1 MSNLFNVLLV
11 YVFLFLFELLR
22 NQIRIETL
30 ISPCGAKAKTSVW
43 SGGVM
48 SRTYYVDYG
57 YTGKGT
63 TKTTSRSGEVKVKKA
78 PSCKNRFYYITRTA
92 HYANHKDSIHEK
104 VEYVASGN
112 MPSFALGRP
121 DRFWEAAHDYERKNG
136 RTAASLVIALPKE
149 LTSEQRIEL
158 TEALIKQF
166 TDEFNFPYTAAIH
179 NHVGEIGGQDQP
191 HLHIMYCER
200 SVDEHNRTAKQFFS
214 RYNEVEPENGG
225 AQKITPDVRGKGKTI
240 INEVRVTSEV
250 TINEYLEKYAP
261 TKIVTIKGIDV
272 EVPNR
277 VSCLHHEDYNRIH
290 GTELKPVPMI
300 PKSLLRLDLNRTF
313 DDDEK
318 NQAYQA
324 KLAERERAIN
334 EVNELREYNN
344 FEMYQTYYYAELERR
359 KQAENQAQQSSQR
372 EVTADSTSLTK
383 HLKYMNAYADD
394 VIFWSKKQDE
404 FWSKNDY
411 QHAVSYMSNKYSSL
425 HMSLD
430 KQNLQ
435 QLEQTAD
442 LIHNDKCLL
451 DALRR
456 AGYERMTTTTT
467 MTVNNALTSTERK
480 IEHIKNPVSDKTKE
494 IDNNL
499 TYQNDDS
506 PSPDF

>member
-1 MSNLFNVLLV
+1 M
-11 YVFLFLFELLR
+11 
-22 NQIRIETL
+22 
-30 ISPCGAKAKTSVW
+30 
-43 SGGVM
+43 
-48 SRTYYVDYG
+48 YYFDYA

-63 TKTTSRSGEVKVKKA
+63 TKIKAKSGATKVKKA
-78 PSCKNRFYYITRTA
+78 PSCKNRFHYITRTA
-92 HYANHKDSIHEK
+92 HYKNHKDNLHEK
-104 VEYVASGN
+104 VEYVKSGN
-112 MPSFALGRP
+112 MPSFAENRP
-121 DRFWEAAHDYERKNG
+121 DLFWEATHNYERKNA
-136 RTAASLVIALPKE
+136 RTAASQVIALPKE
-149 LTSEQRIEL
+149 LTVQQRIEL
-158 TEALIKQF
+158 AEALIKKF
-166 TDEFNFPYTAAIH
+166 TEEFNFPYTAAIH
-179 NHVGEIGGQDQP
+179 NHTGEIGGQDQP

-200 SVDEHNRTAKQFFS
+200 SVDEHNRTAEQFFS
-214 RYNEVEPENGG
+214 RYNDKDPASGG

-240 INEVRVTSEV
+240 INEMRVDTEV
-250 TINEYLEKYAP
+250 IINEHLEKYAP
-261 TKIVTIKGIDV
+261 TKIVNIKGIDV
-272 EVPNR
+272 EVPNT

-290 GTELKPVPMI
+290 GTNLKPVPMI
-300 PKSLLRLDLNRTF
+300 PKSLLRLDPDLTF
-313 DDDEK
+313 KDKDK
-318 NQAYQA
+318 NAAYQA

-334 EVNELREYNN
+334 EVNDLREYNN

-359 KQAENQAQQSSQR
+359 KQAEKQAQQSSQR

-404 FWSKNDY
+404 SWSKNDY
-411 QHAVSYMSNKYSSL
+411 QQAVSYMSNKYSPL

-467 MTVNNALTSTERK
+467 MVVNNALTSTERK

>member
-1 MSNLFNVLLV
+1 
-11 YVFLFLFELLR
+11 
-22 NQIRIETL
+22 
-30 ISPCGAKAKTSVW
+30 
-43 SGGVM
+43 
-48 SRTYYVDYG
+48 
-57 YTGKGT
+57 
-63 TKTTSRSGEVKVKKA
+63 
-78 PSCKNRFYYITRTA
+78 
-92 HYANHKDSIHEK
+92 
-104 VEYVASGN
+104 
-112 MPSFALGRP
+112 MPSFAENRP
-121 DRFWEAAHDYERKNG
+121 DLFWEATHNYERKNA
-136 RTAASLVIALPKE
+136 RTAASQVIALPKE
-149 LTSEQRIEL
+149 LTVQQRIEL
-158 TEALIKQF
+158 AEALIKKF
-166 TDEFNFPYTAAIH
+166 TEEFNFPYTAAIH
-179 NHVGEIGGQDQP
+179 NHTGEIGGQDQP

-200 SVDEHNRTAKQFFS
+200 SVDEHNRTAEQFFS
-214 RYNEVEPENGG
+214 RYNDKDPASGG

-240 INEVRVTSEV
+240 INEMRVDTEV
-250 TINEYLEKYAP
+250 IINEHLEKYAP
-261 TKIVTIKGIDV
+261 TKIIKIKGIDV
-272 EVPNR
+272 EVPNT

-290 GTELKPVPMI
+290 GTNLKPVPMI
-300 PKSLLRLDLNRTF
+300 PKSLLRLDPDLTF
-313 DDDEK
+313 KDKDK
-318 NQAYQA
+318 NAAYQA
-324 KLAERERAIN
+324 KLAERERAIK
-334 EVNELREYNN
+334 EVNDLREYNN

-359 KQAENQAQQSSQR
+359 KQAEKQAQQSSQR

-404 FWSKNDY
+404 SWSKNDY
-411 QHAVSYMSNKYSSL
+411 QQAVSYMSNKYSPL

>member
-1 MSNLFNVLLV
+1 M
-11 YVFLFLFELLR
+11 
-22 NQIRIETL
+22 
-30 ISPCGAKAKTSVW
+30 
-43 SGGVM
+43 
-48 SRTYYVDYG
+48 YYFDYA

-63 TKTTSRSGEVKVKKA
+63 TKIKAKSGATKVKKA
-78 PSCKNRFYYITRTA
+78 PSCKNRFHYITRTA
-92 HYANHKDSIHEK
+92 HYKNHKDNLHEK
-104 VEYVASGN
+104 VEFVKSGN
-112 MPSFALGRP
+112 MPSFAENRP
-121 DRFWEAAHDYERKNG
+121 DIFWEAAHNYERKNA
-136 RTAASLVIALPKE
+136 RTAASQVIALPKE
-149 LTSEQRIEL
+149 LTVQQRIEL
-158 TEALIKQF
+158 AEALIKKF
-166 TDEFNFPYTAAIH
+166 TEEFNFPYTAAIH
-179 NHVGEIGGQDQP
+179 NHTGEIGGQDQP

-200 SVDEHNRTAKQFFS
+200 SVDEHNRTAEQFFS
-214 RYNEVEPENGG
+214 RYNDAEPEKGG

-240 INEVRVTSEV
+240 INEMRVDTEV
-250 TINEYLEKYAP
+250 IINEHLEKYAP
-261 TKIVTIKGIDV
+261 TKIIKIKGIDV
-272 EVPNR
+272 EVPNS
-277 VSCLHHEDYNRIH
+277 VSCLHHEDYNKIH
-290 GTELKPVPMI
+290 GTNLKAVPMI
-300 PKSLLRLDLNRTF
+300 PKSLLRLDPDLTF
-313 DDDEK
+313 DDEAK
-318 NQAYQA
+318 NTAYQE

-334 EVNELREYNN
+334 EVNDLREYNN

-359 KQAENQAQQSSQR
+359 KHAENQAQQSSQR

-404 FWSKNDY
+404 SWSKNDY
-411 QHAVSYMSNKYSSL
+411 QQAVSYMSNKYSPL

>member
-1 MSNLFNVLLV
+1 M
-11 YVFLFLFELLR
+11 
-22 NQIRIETL
+22 
-30 ISPCGAKAKTSVW
+30 
-43 SGGVM
+43 
-48 SRTYYVDYG
+48 YYFDYA

-63 TKTTSRSGEVKVKKA
+63 TKIKAKSGATKVKKA
-78 PSCKNRFYYITRTA
+78 ASCKNRFHYITRTA
-92 HYANHKDSIHEK
+92 HYKNHKDNLHEK
-104 VEYVASGN
+104 VEFVKSGN
-112 MPSFALGRP
+112 MPSFAEKRP
-121 DRFWEAAHDYERKNG
+121 DLFWEAAHIYERKNA
-136 RTAASLVIALPKE
+136 RTAASQVIALPKE
-149 LTSEQRIEL
+149 LSVQQRIEL
-158 TEALIKQF
+158 AEALIKQF

-179 NHVGEIGGQDQP
+179 NHTGEIGGQDQP

-200 SVDEHNRTAKQFFS
+200 SVDEHNRTAEQFFS
-214 RYNEVEPENGG
+214 RYNDKDPASGG

-240 INEVRVTSEV
+240 INEMRVDTEV
-250 TINEYLEKYAP
+250 IINEHLEKYAP
-261 TKIVTIKGIDV
+261 TKIVNIKGIDV
-272 EVPNR
+272 EVPNT
-277 VSCLHHEDYNRIH
+277 VSCLHHEDYNKIH
-290 GTELKPVPMI
+290 STNLKAVLMI
-300 PKSLLRLDLNRTF
+300 PKSLLRLDPNLTF
-313 DDDEK
+313 KDKDK
-318 NQAYQA
+318 NAAYQA

-359 KQAENQAQQSSQR
+359 KQAEKQAQQSSQR

-394 VIFWSKKQDE
+394 VILWSKKQDE
-404 FWSKNDY
+404 SWSKNDY
-411 QHAVSYMSNKYSSL
+411 QQAVSYMSNKYSPL

>member
-1 MSNLFNVLLV
+1 M
-11 YVFLFLFELLR
+11 
-22 NQIRIETL
+22 
-30 ISPCGAKAKTSVW
+30 
-43 SGGVM
+43 
-48 SRTYYVDYG
+48 YYFDYA

-63 TKTTSRSGEVKVKKA
+63 TKIKAKSGATKVKKA
-78 PSCKNRFYYITRTA
+78 ASCKNRFHYITRTA
-92 HYANHKDSIHEK
+92 HYKNHKDNVHEK
-104 VEYVASGN
+104 VEFVKSGN
-112 MPSFALGRP
+112 MPSFAENRP
-121 DRFWEAAHDYERKNG
+121 DQFWEAAHNYERKNA
-136 RTAASLVIALPKE
+136 RTAASQVIALPKE
-149 LTSEQRIEL
+149 LTVQQRIEL
-158 TEALIKQF
+158 AEALIKQF

-179 NHVGEIGGQDQP
+179 NHTGEIGGQDQP

-200 SVDEHNRTAKQFFS
+200 SVDEHNRTAEQFFS
-214 RYNEVEPENGG
+214 RYNDKDPASGG

-240 INEVRVTSEV
+240 INEMRVDTEV
-250 TINEYLEKYAP
+250 IINEHLEKYAP
-261 TKIVTIKGIDV
+261 TKIVKIKGIDV
-272 EVPNR
+272 EVPNS
-277 VSCLHHEDYNRIH
+277 VSCLHHEDYNRIN
-290 GTELKPVPMI
+290 GTNLKAVPMI
-300 PKSLLRLDLNRTF
+300 PKSLLRLDPDLTF
-313 DDDEK
+313 DDEAK
-318 NQAYQA
+318 NTAYQE

-334 EVNELREYNN
+334 EVNDLREYNN

>member
-1 MSNLFNVLLV
+1 M
-11 YVFLFLFELLR
+11 
-22 NQIRIETL
+22 
-30 ISPCGAKAKTSVW
+30 
-43 SGGVM
+43 
-48 SRTYYVDYG
+48 YYFDYA

-63 TKTTSRSGEVKVKKA
+63 TKVKTKAGTKVKKA
-78 PSCKNRFYYITRTA
+78 ASCKNRFHYITRTA
-92 HYANHKDSIHEK
+92 HYKNHKDNLHEK
-104 VEYVASGN
+104 VEFVKSGN
-112 MPSFALGRP
+112 MPSFAENRP
-121 DRFWEAAHDYERKNG
+121 DIFWEAAHNYERKNA
-136 RTAASLVIALPKE
+136 RTAASQVIALPKE
-149 LTSEQRIEL
+149 LSVQQRIEL
-158 TEALIKQF
+158 AEALIKQF

-179 NHVGEIGGQDQP
+179 NHAGEIGDQDQP

-200 SVDEHNRTAKQFFS
+200 SVDEHNRTAEQFFS
-214 RYNEVEPENGG
+214 RYNDAEPEKGG

-240 INEVRVTSEV
+240 INEMRVDTEV
-250 TINEYLEKYAP
+250 IINEHLEKYAP
-261 TKIVTIKGIDV
+261 TKIVKIKGIDV
-272 EVPNR
+272 EVPNV

-290 GTELKPVPMI
+290 GTNLKPVPMI
-300 PKSLLRLDLNRTF
+300 PKSLLRLDPDLTF
-313 DDDEK
+313 KDKDK
-318 NQAYQA
+318 NTAYQA

-334 EVNELREYNN
+334 EVNDLREYNN

-359 KQAENQAQQSSQR
+359 KQAEKQAQQSSQR

-404 FWSKNDY
+404 SWSKNDY
-411 QHAVSYMSNKYSSL
+411 QQAVSYMSNKYSPL

>member
-1 MSNLFNVLLV
+1 M
-11 YVFLFLFELLR
+11 
-22 NQIRIETL
+22 
-30 ISPCGAKAKTSVW
+30 
-43 SGGVM
+43 
-48 SRTYYVDYG
+48 YYFDYA

-63 TKTTSRSGEVKVKKA
+63 TKIKAKSGATKVKKA
-78 PSCKNRFYYITRTA
+78 ASCKNRFHYITRTA
-92 HYANHKDSIHEK
+92 HYKNHKDNLHEK
-104 VEYVASGN
+104 VEFVKSGN
-112 MPSFALGRP
+112 MPSFAEKRP
-121 DRFWEAAHDYERKNG
+121 DLFWEAAHIYERKNA
-136 RTAASLVIALPKE
+136 RTAASQVIALPKE
-149 LTSEQRIEL
+149 LSVQQRIEL
-158 TEALIKQF
+158 AEALIKQF

-179 NHVGEIGGQDQP
+179 NHTGEIGGQDQP

-200 SVDEHNRTAKQFFS
+200 SVDEHNRTAEQFFS
-214 RYNEVEPENGG
+214 RYNDAEPEKGG
-225 AQKITPDVRGKGKTI
+225 AKKITPDVRGKGKTI
-240 INEVRVTSEV
+240 INEMRVDTEV
-250 TINEYLEKYAP
+250 IINEHLEKYAP
-261 TKIVTIKGIDV
+261 TKIVNIKGIDV
-272 EVPNR
+272 EVPNT
-277 VSCLHHEDYNRIH
+277 VSCLHHEDYNKIH
-290 GTELKPVPMI
+290 STNLKAVPMI
-300 PKSLLRLDLNRTF
+300 PKSLLRLDPDLTF
-313 DDDEK
+313 DDEAK
-318 NQAYQA
+318 NTAYQE

-334 EVNELREYNN
+334 EVNDLREYNN

-411 QHAVSYMSNKYSSL
+411 QQAVSYMSNKYSSL

>member
-1 MSNLFNVLLV
+1 M
-11 YVFLFLFELLR
+11 
-22 NQIRIETL
+22 
-30 ISPCGAKAKTSVW
+30 
-43 SGGVM
+43 
-48 SRTYYVDYG
+48 YYFDYA

-63 TKTTSRSGEVKVKKA
+63 TKIKAKSGATKVKKA
-78 PSCKNRFYYITRTA
+78 PSCKNRFHYITRTA
-92 HYANHKDSIHEK
+92 HYKNHKDNLHEK
-104 VEYVASGN
+104 VEFVKSGN
-112 MPSFALGRP
+112 MPSFAENRP
-121 DRFWEAAHDYERKNG
+121 DIFWEAAHNYERKNA
-136 RTAASLVIALPKE
+136 RTAASQVIALPKE
-149 LTSEQRIEL
+149 LSVQQRIEL
-158 TEALIKQF
+158 AEALIKQF

-200 SVDEHNRTAKQFFS
+200 SVDEHNRTAEQFFS
-214 RYNEVEPENGG
+214 RYNDKDPANGG

-240 INEVRVTSEV
+240 INEMRVDTEV
-250 TINEYLEKYAP
+250 IINEHLEKYAP
-261 TKIVTIKGIDV
+261 TKIIKIKGIDV
-272 EVPNR
+272 EVPNS
-277 VSCLHHEDYNRIH
+277 VSCLHHEDYNKIH
-290 GTELKPVPMI
+290 STNLKAVPMI
-300 PKSLLRLDLNRTF
+300 PKSLLRLDPDLTF
-313 DDDEK
+313 DDEAK
-318 NQAYQA
+318 NTAYQE

-334 EVNELREYNN
+334 EVNDLREYNN

-359 KQAENQAQQSSQR
+359 KQAEKQAQQSSQR

-404 FWSKNDY
+404 SWSKNDY
-411 QHAVSYMSNKYSSL
+411 QQAVSYMSNKYSPL

>member
-1 MSNLFNVLLV
+1 M
-11 YVFLFLFELLR
+11 
-22 NQIRIETL
+22 
-30 ISPCGAKAKTSVW
+30 
-43 SGGVM
+43 
-48 SRTYYVDYG
+48 YYFDYA

-63 TKTTSRSGEVKVKKA
+63 TKIKAKSGATKVKKA
-78 PSCKNRFYYITRTA
+78 PSCKNRFHYITRTA
-92 HYANHKDSIHEK
+92 HYKNHKDNLHEK
-104 VEYVASGN
+104 VEYVKSGN
-112 MPSFALGRP
+112 MPSFAENRP
-121 DRFWEAAHDYERKNG
+121 DLFWEATHNYERKNA
-136 RTAASLVIALPKE
+136 RTAASQVIALPKE
-149 LTSEQRIEL
+149 LTVQQRIEL
-158 TEALIKQF
+158 AEALIKKF
-166 TDEFNFPYTAAIH
+166 TEEFNFPYTAAIH
-179 NHVGEIGGQDQP
+179 NHTGEIGGQDQP

-200 SVDEHNRTAKQFFS
+200 SVDEHNRTAEQFFS
-214 RYNEVEPENGG
+214 RYNDKDPASGG

-240 INEVRVTSEV
+240 INEMRVDTEV
-250 TINEYLEKYAP
+250 IINEHLEKYAP
-261 TKIVTIKGIDV
+261 TKIVNIKGIDV
-272 EVPNR
+272 EVPNT

-290 GTELKPVPMI
+290 GTNLKPVPMI
-300 PKSLLRLDLNRTF
+300 PKSLLRLDPDLTF
-313 DDDEK
+313 KDKDK
-318 NQAYQA
+318 NAAYQA

-334 EVNELREYNN
+334 EVDELREYNN

-359 KQAENQAQQSSQR
+359 KQAEKQAQQSSQR

-404 FWSKNDY
+404 SWSKNDY
-411 QHAVSYMSNKYSSL
+411 QQAVSYMSNKYSPL